1 MKALISV
8 YNKDGLIDFISSL
21 GNKIDEIYA
30 TEGTLKYLNENNVK
44 AKSSSLLTGFDDL
57 LDGRVKTLH
66 PAIFSGLLSKRDE
79 KSEGQLKKYNY
90 FDFDLLICNLYP
102 FREAAKS
109 NNLDRMIE
117 NIDIGGL
124 SLIRAAAKNYKNV
137 TVLSDPKDYAY
148 VKNEMEKN
156 NEISMKTREYLA
168 LKAFSRSAD
177 YDIAIYNNLYKKLN
191 NEEPDEF
198 FVHGYDKYPLRY
210 GENPDQEGFMY
221 KTDNKYGI
229 PNSIQLNG
237 MELSYNNILDANAAL
252 ETVQDFDETTSV
264 IVKHRTPSGVSS
276 AETLKEAFIN
286 SYNAD
291 PESAY
296 GFVVAVN
303 RKLDLET
310 ANEMKH
316 KFIEV
321 LIAPDYD
328 EDALNLLKKK
338 KNLRILRSNMEKD
351 NNYAVSS
358 ISGGILI
365 QTRLTYR
372 YDKLEL
378 KSNKEAGKEKLNDL
392 LFAWKVVAHTK
403 SNAMVLAKNKTT
415 VGIGAG
421 QTSRIESLKIAI
433 DRGNDNVNGS
443 VLASDAFIPFD
454 DSVIECNKYGIDG
467 IIEPGGSIRDDD
479 VIKRCNEYNIPLYF
493 TGKRVFLH

>member
-8 YNKDGLIDFISSL
+8 YNKDGLIDFIDSL
-21 GNKIDEIYA
+21 KDKIDEIYA
-30 TEGTLKYLNENNVK
+30 TEGTLKYLIENNIN
-44 AKSSSLLTGFDDL
+44 AKPSSSLTGFDDL

-66 PAIFSGLLSKRDE
+66 PAIFSGLLSKRDN
-79 KSEGQLKKYNY
+79 KSEEQLKKYNY
-90 FDFDLLICNLYP
+90 FDFDMLICNLYP
-102 FREAAKS
+102 FKEAAKT
-109 NNLDRMIE
+109 NDLDKMIE

-137 TVLSDPKDYAY
+137 IVLSDPDDYNY
-148 VKNEMEKN
+148 VKNEFKKD
-156 NEISMKTREYLA
+156 NEISMKTKEYLG

-177 YDIAIYNNLYKKLN
+177 YDITIYNRLYNKLN
-191 NEEPDEF
+191 DNFPDEY
-198 FVHGYDKYPLRY
+198 FVHGYDGITLRY
-210 GENPDQEGFMY
+210 GENPDQIGLMY
-221 KTDNKYGI
+221 KTENKYGI

-237 MELSYNNILDANAAL
+237 KELSYNNILDANAAL
-252 ETVQDFDETTSV
+252 ETVQDFDDITSV

-276 AETLKEAFIN
+276 AKTLKEAFVN

-296 GFVVAVN
+296 GFVVAIN

-328 EDALNLLKKK
+328 ENALNLLKKK
-338 KNLRILRSNMEKD
+338 KNMRILRSSMEKD
-351 NNYAVSS
+351 KSYAISS
-358 ISGGILI
+358 VSGGILL
-365 QTRLTYR
+365 QTRLTYK
-372 YDKLEL
+372 YDNLDLKTNAKADDKKLD
-378 KSNKEAGKEKLNDL
+378 DL

-421 QTSRIESLKIAI
+421 QTSRIEALKIAI
-433 DRGNDNVNGS
+433 DRGKDNVNDS

-454 DSVIECNKYGIDG
+454 DSVIECNKYGINA

-479 VIKRCNEYNIPLYF
+479 VIKRANEYNIPVYF
-493 TGKRVFLH
+493 TNKRVFLH

>member
-8 YNKDGLIDFISSL
+8 YDKDGLIDFVSSL
-21 GNKIDEIYA
+21 KDKIDKIYA
-30 TEGTLKYLNENNVK
+30 TGGTLKYLNENNIR
-44 AKSSSLLTGFDDL
+44 AESSSSLTGFDDL

-66 PAIFSGLLSKRDE
+66 PAIFSGLLSKRDK
-79 KSEGQLKKYNY
+79 KSEEQLKKYNY

-102 FREAAKS
+102 FKEAAKTD
-109 NNLDRMIE
+109 NLDNMIE

-124 SLIRAAAKNYKNV
+124 SLIRAGAKNYKNV
-137 TVLSDPKDYAY
+137 IVLSDPEDYDY
-148 VKNEMEKN
+148 VKNEIEKN
-156 NEISMKTREYLA
+156 NEISMKTREYLG

-177 YDIAIYNNLYKKLN
+177 YDIAIYNKLYNKLN
-191 NEEPDEF
+191 GECPDEF
-198 FVHGYDKYPLRY
+198 FIHGYGKYPLRY
-210 GENPDQEGFMY
+210 GENPDQKGLMY
-221 KTDNKYGI
+221 KIDSKHGI

-237 MELSYNNILDANAAL
+237 KELSYNNILDANAAL

-276 AETLKEAFIN
+276 ADTLKEAFIN

-303 RKLDLET
+303 RKLDLGT
-310 ANEMKH
+310 ADEMKH

-338 KNLRILRSNMEKD
+338 KNLRILRSSMEKD
-351 NNYAVSS
+351 KDYAISS
-358 ISGGILI
+358 VSGGILL
-365 QTRLTYR
+365 QTRLTYK

-378 KSNKEAGKEKLNDL
+378 KSNTAADDKKLNDL

-403 SNAMVLAKNKTT
+403 SNAMVLVKNKTT

-421 QTSRIESLKIAI
+421 QTSRIEALKIAI
-433 DRGNDNVNGS
+433 DRGNGNVRDS

-454 DSVIECNKYGIDG
+454 DSVIECDKHGINA
-467 IIEPGGSIRDDD
+467 IIEPGGSIRDED
-479 VIKRCNEYNIPLYF
+479 VIKRSNEYNIPLYF
-493 TGKRVFLH
+493 TNKRVFLH